1 MAGCAGVGLGSED
14 AVCVGVGVLPVEF
27 DVVAAADEL
36 VAAFCFEISITS
48 GGERDCDLDLE
59 RHSSG
64 VVVLLF
70 SRLVTDGVRRF
81 VCALLFSDDDVAAP
95 AADVDVAFLTDAD
108 DFDFACLFSMLRRTR
123 TSISV

>member
-1 MAGCAGVGLGSED
+1 M
-14 AVCVGVGVLPVEF
+14 LPVEF
-27 DVVAAADEL
+27 AVVAAAAEL

-81 VCALLFSDDDVAAP
+81 VCAFDDDVAAAA
-95 AADVDVAFLTDAD
+95 AADVDVAFFADAD